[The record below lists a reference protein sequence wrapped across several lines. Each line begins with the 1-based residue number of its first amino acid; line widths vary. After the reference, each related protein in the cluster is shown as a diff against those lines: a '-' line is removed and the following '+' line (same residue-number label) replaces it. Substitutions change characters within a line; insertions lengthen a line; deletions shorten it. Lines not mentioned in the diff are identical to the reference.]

1 MNPDRDGEPD
11 GIPTAAEGP
20 WVAAGLS
27 ALAPGLGQ
35 IYNDEIEKGVFLLV
49 LSYPLFLLA
58 SLLPPMFGL
67 PLFWPDLWIIV
78 FLGAALIAFAAADA
92 FAGARRF
99 NRVHAS
105 RPVS

>member
-1 MNPDRDGEPD
+1 MPSPMGFRPPQKVPGWPRAF
-11 GIPTAAEGP
+11 PP
-20 WVAAGLS
+20 SRRVS
-27 ALAPGLGQ
+27 ARSTTTR
-35 IYNDEIEKGVFLLV
+35 IEKGVFLLV

-92 FAGARRF
+92 FARARRF
-99 NRVHAS
+99 NRGHAS
-105 RPVS
+105 RP